1 MARLGFFRRKE
12 QPAGSALEARVGA
25 AQAGDE
31 AGREAL
37 LTDYRPFVLR
47 VASRACGRYLRP
59 EVDDEASVALIA
71 FNEAIDRYDAQ
82 SGASFVTFAEMVVK
96 RRLIDHFRRARGSR
110 ETPLS
115 DFDVEDAEG
124 QVSNPVEVAA
134 ALAVHRDRSEAEER
148 RLDIERFQEALGA
161 YGIALDDLVKA
172 SPQHRDARERAI
184 AVARAVAGN
193 PEWASYLREHRSLPL
208 KALER
213 AGGLG
218 LSRKTL
224 ERQRKYIIAVALV
237 LMERIEHLAAYLP
250 QM

>member
-1 MARLGFFRRKE
+1 VARLGFFRRGE
-12 QPAGSALEARVGA
+12 QSGAPALEARVAA

-31 AGREAL
+31 ASREAL

-47 VASRACGRYLRP
+47 VASRACGRFLRP

-115 DFDVEDAEG
+115 DFEVEDAEG

-134 ALAVHRDRSEAEER
+134 ALSAHRERDEAEER
-148 RLDIERFQEALGA
+148 RLDIERFKSALGEF
-161 YGIALDDLVKA
+161 GIGLGELVRA

-184 AVARAVAGN
+184 AVARAVADN
-193 PEWASYLREHRSLPL
+193 PEWSSYLREHRALPL
-208 KALER
+208 KAIER

-237 LMERIEHLAAYLP
+237 LMERIEHLMAYLP
-250 QM
+250 ET